1 MAYRIRKFL
10 FSKKKYPAGGRKD
23 DLLDKE
29 QFYQMLLKFQKNTLF
44 LMSKLLCE
52 KYTQRGNNL

>member
-29 QFYQMLLKFQKNTLF
+29 QFYQMLLKFQKKHPLF
-44 LMSKLLCE
+44 NVEAVMRKVYSKR
-52 KYTQRGNNL
+52 Q